1 MGCVVHASGDLG
13 MMKADVLAHFG
24 GNYSEVA
31 RALQDASKNAY
42 GTRQGVHKWPEV
54 VPEVSAYFL
63 DKATDGAL
71 VFDADFYQ
79 ERRLQKRNRA

>member
-1 MGCVVHASGDLG
+1 

-31 RALQDASKNAY
+31 RQLQLASKNAY

-71 VFDADFYQ
+71 LFDADFYQ
-79 ERRLQKRNRA
+79 ARRLNRRSKST